1 MNKGF
6 SLIEVL
12 VVVAIAASVV
22 LVVGNFGNN
31 ITGLDSFISSDL
43 QSKGSTNASLSI
55 MTKDIQSAANS
66 AGGGYP
72 IDAAST
78 SSFAFYSDI
87 DKTGIM
93 ERVHYFYA
101 TSTIY
106 RGIISPTGTPPTYP
120 SSTEIVT
127 DFIHNVIIAS
137 GTPLFSYYGSSYTG
151 TQASLS
157 YPLTISSIR
166 LVGISFSVQLNQTS
180 TNRSPLQYFSSLIN
194 LRNLN
199 TN

>member
-1 MNKGF
+1 
-6 SLIEVL
+6 
-12 VVVAIAASVV
+12 
-22 LVVGNFGNN
+22 
-31 ITGLDSFISSDL
+31 
-43 QSKGSTNASLSI
+43 
-55 MTKDIQSAANS
+55 
-66 AGGGYP
+66 
-72 IDAAST
+72 
-78 SSFAFYSDI
+78 
-87 DKTGIM
+87 
-93 ERVHYFYA
+93 VHYFYA